1 MRAESFRFR
10 RSLHGVA
17 RRVGFTLAAAAVLMT
32 AAPVEAAAYRVR
44 GGMFNRWRSSPIIV
58 YPSSP
63 STGRTYYDR
72 GNGSSNLRNMPMMI
86 GG

>member
-1 MRAESFRFR
+1 MGAEFFCFR
-10 RSLHGVA
+10 RSLHAVA
-17 RRVGFTLAAAAVLMT
+17 RRIGFTLATAAVLMT
-32 AAPVEAAAYRVR
+32 AAPLEAAGYRVR
-44 GGMFNRWRSSPIIV
+44 GGLFNRWRSSPIIV